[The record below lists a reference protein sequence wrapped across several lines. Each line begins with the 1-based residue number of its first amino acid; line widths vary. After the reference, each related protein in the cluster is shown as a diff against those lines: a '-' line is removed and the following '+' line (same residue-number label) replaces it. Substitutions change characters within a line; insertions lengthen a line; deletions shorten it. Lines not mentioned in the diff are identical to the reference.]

1 MRVQGHSLVR
11 IKEVGEQETR
21 RDIIEERQL
30 CMRMGR
36 ERTEGDSD
44 DDEGAETGIMQKV
57 CVYVNY

>member
-11 IKEVGEQETR
+11 INEIGEQETR
-21 RDIIEERQL
+21 RDIIEEGRL
-30 CMRMGR
+30 CMGR

>member
-21 RDIIEERQL
+21 RDIIEERRL
-30 CMRMGR
+30 CMGR